1 VVQEVGKYHV
11 TGGCDFRM
19 QVKVPFVPPGRYP
32 FVLLYWYGSG
42 KGPGGDAVGPV
53 SFRVTAG

>member
-1 VVQEVGKYHV
+1 
-11 TGGCDFRM
+11 M